1 MSIGEAIYAIF
12 VTAFVL
18 YLLFQLIDN
27 ERQRKFRKELKRR
40 EIEQDFNREMAA
52 IRDDWGGERF
62 GEVRMRV
69 KRNKNRKKDRVA

>member
-1 MSIGEAIYAIF
+1 MSIGMAIYAIF

-40 EIEQDFNREMAA
+40 EIEQDFNKKMSE
-52 IRDDWGGERF
+52 IRSDWGGEHY
-62 GEVRMRV
+62 GEIRMTV
-69 KRNKNRKKDRVA
+69 KKNRKNKSA

>member
-1 MSIGEAIYAIF
+1 MSVGMAIYAIF

-62 GEVRMRV
+62 GEVRMTV

>member
-1 MSIGEAIYAIF
+1 MSIGMAIYAIF

-40 EIEQDFNREMAA
+40 EIEQDFDKQMNE
-52 IRDDWGGERF
+52 IRSDWGGEHY
-62 GEVRMRV
+62 GEIRMTV
-69 KRNKNRKKDRVA
+69 KKNRKNKSA

>member
-1 MSIGEAIYAIF
+1 MSIGMAIYAIF

-62 GEVRMRV
+62 GEVRMTV

>member
-1 MSIGEAIYAIF
+1 MSVGMAIYAIF

-62 GEVRMRV
+62 GEVRITV

>member
-62 GEVRMRV
+62 GEVRMTV

>member
-1 MSIGEAIYAIF
+1 MDIGTAIYAIG
-12 VTAFVL
+12 VTAIVF
-18 YLLFQLIDN
+18 YLIFQLIDS
-27 ERQRKFRKELKRR
+27 ERQRGFRKALRRR

-62 GEVRMRV
+62 GEVRMTV

>member
-1 MSIGEAIYAIF
+1 MSIGMAIYAIF

-40 EIEQDFNREMAA
+40 EIEQDFNKQMNE
-52 IRDDWGGERF
+52 IRSDWGGERF
-62 GEVRMRV
+62 GEVRMTV
-69 KRNKNRKKDRVA
+69 KMNRKNKSA

>member
-1 MSIGEAIYAIF
+1 MSIGMAIYAIF

-40 EIEQDFNREMAA
+40 EIEQDFNKWMNE
-52 IRDDWGGERF
+52 IRSDWGGEHY
-62 GEVRMRV
+62 GEIRMTV
-69 KRNKNRKKDRVA
+69 KKNRKNKSA

>member
-1 MSIGEAIYAIF
+1 MSIGMAIYAIF

-40 EIEQDFNREMAA
+40 EIEQDFNKQMNE
-52 IRDDWGGERF
+52 IRSDWGGELF
-62 GEVRMRV
+62 GEVRMTV
-69 KRNKNRKKDRVA
+69 KKNRKNKSA